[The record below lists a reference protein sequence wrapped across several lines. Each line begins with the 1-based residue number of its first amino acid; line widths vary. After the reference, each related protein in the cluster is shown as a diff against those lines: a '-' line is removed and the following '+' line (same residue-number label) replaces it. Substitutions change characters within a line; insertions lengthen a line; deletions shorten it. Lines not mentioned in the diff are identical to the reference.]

1 MTKKTKQKT
10 PSPDL
15 RRVLSDVE
23 GLGENRPPQ
32 KDSAII
38 FRVSA
43 SEKEEIREVAERLG
57 LSVSAYLLDLH
68 RLARE
73 RLGS

>member
-1 MTKKTKQKT
+1 MKNKAQRKK
-10 PSPDL
+10 PPADL
-15 RRVLSDVE
+15 RSVLADVE
-23 GLGENRPPQ
+23 GLGQGRAVQ

-43 SEKEEIREVAERLG
+43 MEKEQIREIADRLG

-68 RLARE
+68 RIARE